1 MKSSITQA
9 TQSGMILIPRDSM
22 WLLRINYNHMKK
34 YFLSIMLTQTICSF
48 SFAQST
54 SVLWYN
60 QPAEE
65 WEEGLPVGNGR
76 LGAMV
81 MGIPGQEH
89 LQLNEDSLW
98 PGGYDDWGLAEGKR
112 ADLDQIR
119 AYLLAGDNKKA
130 DSLLVLKFSRK
141 GVTRSHQTMGD
152 LWFNFDWIEP
162 ENYRRSLNLETATV
176 LTQFISEGFE
186 VSQEIIASAPD
197 DALIIR
203 FKTNHPKGFNGTV
216 TMSRPEDSGFAT
228 AKTKALNERQLEMS
242 GMITQRGG
250 QLDSKPIEILNGVK
264 FRTLLLAQN
273 QSGEISTT
281 DSTLIISGAKEFM
294 LKIVSETS
302 FYHEDFE
309 SEADHQLEKVQ
320 LKSWGEILHS
330 HQKEYASL
338 FDRMSLQ
345 LGSDKPDT
353 IASDERIER
362 VKSGEVD
369 LHLEKL
375 LFDYGRY
382 LLISSS
388 RPGTNPANLQGLWNQ
403 HIAAPWNADYHV
415 NINLQ
420 MNYWPA
426 DVTNLSELNQPL
438 FEFIDGV
445 IENGKDAARK
455 NFDMA
460 GSMVPHTTDLWQVAF
475 LRAATAYWGSWVGA
489 GGWIGRHYW
498 DHYLFTQDENF
509 LEERAYPALSAISA
523 FYSDWL
529 VEFPTDGT
537 LVSSPSTSPENQFIN
552 AKGEKVASTM
562 GAAMDQ
568 QIIADVF
575 TNYLKASEILGKE
588 TPLREKVST
597 QLGNLRPGVQIAK
610 DGRILEWD
618 QPYEE
623 NEKGHRHM
631 SHLYAFHPGDAITQ
645 SQTPEAFAAV
655 RKTLEYRLANGGAG
669 TGWSRAWLINFS
681 ARLLD
686 GEMAHAHVQKLL
698 SQSLYPN
705 LFDAHPPFQID
716 GNFGYTAGV
725 AEMLVQS
732 HETGMIRLLP
742 ALPKAWAY
750 GSVTGLKARGNY
762 TIAMTWQDG
771 ELKTCSIHAGTSGKV
786 MVYYDGSEMDLDLE
800 RGQSFEI
807 EL

>member
-1 MKSSITQA
+1 MLKFFASA
-9 TQSGMILIPRDSM
+9 LIS
-22 WLLRINYNHMKK
+22 
-34 YFLSIMLTQTICSF
+34 LSLVNLAYS
-48 SFAQST
+48 QST
-54 SVLWYN
+54 SILWYN
-60 QPAEE
+60 QAAEE

-98 PGGYDDWGLAEGKR
+98 PGGYEDWGLAEGKR

-152 LWFNFDWIEP
+152 LWFNFDWIESQ
-162 ENYRRSLNLETATV
+162 NYRRSLNLETATV

-186 VSQEIIASAPD
+186 VSQEVIASAAD
-197 DALIIR
+197 NALIIR
-203 FKTNHPKGFNGTV
+203 FKTNHPKGFNGEIS
-216 TMSRPEDSGFAT
+216 MNRPEDNGFAT
-228 AKTKALNERQLEMS
+228 AKTTALNDRQLEMS
-242 GMITQRGG
+242 GMITQRKG
-250 QLDSKPIEILNGVK
+250 QLDSKPVEILNGVK
-264 FRTLLLAQN
+264 FQTLLFAQN

-281 DSTLIISGAKEFM
+281 DSTLVISGAKEFM
-294 LKIVSETS
+294 LKLVSATS
-302 FYHEDFE
+302 FYHENFE
-309 SEADHQLEKVQ
+309 AEAERQLEKIQ
-320 LKSWGEILHS
+320 LKSWGELLHT
-330 HQKEYASL
+330 HETEYASW
-338 FDRMSLQ
+338 FKRMDLQ
-345 LGSDKPDT
+345 LSPNEPDNIT
-353 IASDERIER
+353 TDARIER
-362 VKSGEVD
+362 VKNGEVD
-369 LHLEKL
+369 LHLEQL

-388 RPGTNPANLQGLWNQ
+388 RPGTNPANLQGLWNR

-426 DVTNLSELNQPL
+426 DVTNLSQLNEPL
-438 FEFIDGV
+438 FNFIDGL
-445 IENGKDAARK
+445 IENGKNAARE

-475 LRAATAYWGSWVGA
+475 LRAATAYWGGWIGA

-498 DHYLFTQDENF
+498 DHYLFTQDRQF
-509 LEERAYPALSAISA
+509 LEERAFPALEAISA

-529 VEFPTDGT
+529 VEYPADGT

-552 AKGEKVASTM
+552 SKGEVVATTM

-568 QIIADVF
+568 QIIADIF
-575 TNYLKASEILGKE
+575 NNFLKASDLLGKK
-588 TPLREKVST
+588 TPLREKVKT
-597 QLGNLRPGVQIAK
+597 QLDKLRPGVQIAE

-631 SHLYAFHPGDAITQ
+631 SHLYAFHPGDAITK
-645 SQTPEAFAAV
+645 SETPEAFAAV
-655 RKTLEYRLANGGAG
+655 RKTLEFRLANGGAG

-686 GEMAHAHVQKLL
+686 GEMAHEHIQKLL
-698 SQSLYPN
+698 AQSLYPN
-705 LFDAHPPFQID
+705 LFDGHPPFQID

-725 AEMLVQS
+725 AEMLIQS
-732 HETGMIRLLP
+732 HETGLIRLLP
-742 ALPKAWAY
+742 ALPKAWAS
-750 GSVTGLKARGNY
+750 GSVSGLKARGDY
-762 TIAMTWQDG
+762 TIDMTWQDG
-771 ELKTCSIHAGTSGKV
+771 ELKSCRIQAGKTGKILV
-786 MVYYDGSEMDLDLE
+786 LYDGSEMDIDLE
-800 RGQSFEI
+800 RGQSFEV
-807 EL
+807 EF

>member
-1 MKSSITQA
+1 MKT
-9 TQSGMILIPRDSM
+9 
-22 WLLRINYNHMKK
+22 
-34 YFLSIMLTQTICSF
+34 YFLSALLFFNLLNFT
-48 SFAQST
+48 FAQST
-54 SVLWYN
+54 SILWYN
-60 QPAEE
+60 KPAVE
-65 WEEGLPVGNGR
+65 WEEALPVGNGR

-81 MGIPGQEH
+81 MGSPGQEH

-98 PGGYDDWGLAEGKR
+98 PGGYEDWGLAEGKR

-130 DSLLVLKFSRK
+130 DSLMVLKFSRK

-152 LWFNFDWIEP
+152 LWFDFDWKEVT
-162 ENYRRSLNLETATV
+162 NYKRSLNLETATV
-176 LTQFISEGFE
+176 LTQFKSEGFE
-186 VSQEIIASAPD
+186 VSQEVIASAPEN
-197 DALIIR
+197 ALIIR
-203 FKTNHPKGFNGTV
+203 FKTNNPEGFNGKI
-216 TMSRPEDSGFAT
+216 TMSRPEDNGYAT
-228 AKTKALNERQLEMS
+228 AKTIALNQSQLEMS

-250 QLDSKPIEILNGVK
+250 QLDSKPLEILNGVK
-264 FRTLLLAQN
+264 FRTLLFAQN
-273 QSGEISTT
+273 QSGDISTS
-281 DSTLIISGAKEFM
+281 DSTLFVSGTKEFT
-294 LKIVSETS
+294 LKLVSETS
-302 FYHEDFE
+302 FYHKDFE
-309 SEADHQLEKVQ
+309 AEADRQLEAIR

-330 HQKEYASL
+330 HQKEYESW
-338 FDRMSLQ
+338 FGRMKLD
-345 LGSDKPDT
+345 LGSVEPDNIPT
-353 IASDERIER
+353 DQRIER
-362 VKSGEVD
+362 IKEGVTD
-369 LHLEKL
+369 LHLEKM

-388 RPGTNPANLQGLWNQ
+388 RPGTNPANLQGLWNK

-426 DVTNLSELNQPL
+426 DVTNLSQLNQPL
-438 FEFIDGV
+438 FDFIDGV
-445 IENGKDAARK
+445 IENGKNAARE
-455 NFDMA
+455 NFDMS

-475 LRAATAYWGSWVGA
+475 LRAATAYWGSWIGA

-498 DHYLFTQDENF
+498 DHYLFTQDDKF
-509 LEERAYPALSAISA
+509 LEERAFPALETISN

-529 VEFPTDGT
+529 VKYPKDGT

-552 AKGEKVASTM
+552 AKGEVVAATM

-575 TNYLKASEILGKE
+575 HNYLKASEILGKE
-588 TPLREKVST
+588 NPLREKVT
-597 QLGNLRPGVQIAK
+597 EQLANLRPGVRIAE

-623 NEKGHRHM
+623 YEPGHRHM
-631 SHLYAFHPGDAITQ
+631 SHLYAFHPGDAITK
-645 SQTPEAFAAV
+645 SETPEAFAAV
-655 RKTLEYRLANGGAG
+655 RKTLDYRLANGGAG

-686 GEMAHAHVQKLL
+686 GNMAHEHIEKLL

-732 HETGMIRLLP
+732 HEIGLIRLLP
-742 ALPKAWAY
+742 ALPEAWKN
-750 GSVTGLKARGNY
+750 GSVTGLKARGDY
-762 TIAMTWQDG
+762 AIDMTWKDG
-771 ELKTCSIHAGTSGKV
+771 ELKFCKISAGKSGKL

-800 RGQSFEI
+800 IGQSFEI

>member
-1 MKSSITQA
+1 
-9 TQSGMILIPRDSM
+9 
-22 WLLRINYNHMKK
+22 MKK
-34 YFLSIMLTQTICSF
+34 YFLSILLSAVLYNFTL
-48 SFAQST
+48 AQSP

-60 QPAEE
+60 QPAIA

-81 MGIPGQEH
+81 LGTPGQEH

-98 PGGYDDWGLAEGKR
+98 PGGYEDWGLADGKR

-119 AYLLAGDNKKA
+119 AYLLAGENRKA

-152 LWFNFDWIEP
+152 LWFDFDWSETT
-162 ENYRRSLNLETATV
+162 NYRRSLNLETATV
-176 LTQFISEGFE
+176 HTKFKNEGYE
-186 VSQEIIASAPD
+186 VSQEVIASAPD
-197 DALIIR
+197 NAIIIR
-203 FKTNHPKGFNGTV
+203 FKTNNPEGFNGKV
-216 TMSRPEDSGFAT
+216 TMSRPEDNGYAT
-228 AKTKALNERQLEMS
+228 AKTTALNDSQLEMS

-250 QLDSKPIEILNGVK
+250 QLDSKPTEILQGVK
-264 FRTLLLAQN
+264 FRTLLFAQN
-273 QSGEISTT
+273 QSGDITT
-281 DSTLIISGAKEFM
+281 SDSSLVISGVQEFM
-294 LKIVSETS
+294 LKLVSETS

-309 SEADHQLEKVQ
+309 AEAERQLEKIQ
-320 LKSWGEILHS
+320 LKSWGEILHV
-330 HQKEYASL
+330 HQKEYASW
-338 FDRMSLQ
+338 FDRTKLD
-345 LGSDKPDT
+345 LGSVEPDNIPT
-353 IASDERIER
+353 DQRIER
-362 VKSGEVD
+362 VKEGTTD

-388 RPGTNPANLQGLWNQ
+388 RPGTNPANLQGIWNE

-426 DVTNLSELNQPL
+426 DVTGLGSLNQPL
-438 FEFIDGV
+438 FDFIDGV
-445 IENGKDAARK
+445 IANGKNAARE

-460 GSMVPHTTDLWQVAF
+460 GTMVPHTTDLWQVAF
-475 LRAATAYWGSWVGA
+475 LRAATAYWGGWIGA

-498 DHYLFTQDENF
+498 DHYLFTQDKEF
-509 LEERAYPALSAISA
+509 LEERAYPALENISA

-529 VEFPTDGT
+529 VEYPLDGT

-552 AKGEKVASTM
+552 SKGENVATTM

-575 TNYLKASEILGKE
+575 SNYLKAAEILGKE
-588 TPLREKVST
+588 SPLKEKVRT
-597 QLGNLRPGVQIAK
+597 QLAKLRPGVQIAD

-623 NEKGHRHM
+623 HEPGHRHV

-645 SQTPEAFAAV
+645 SKTPEAFAAA
-655 RKTLEYRLANGGAG
+655 RKTLDYRLANGGAG

-686 GEMAHAHVQKLL
+686 GEMAHEHIQKLL
-698 SQSLYPN
+698 SQSLYAN

-725 AEMLVQS
+725 AEMLIQS
-732 HETGMIRLLP
+732 HEDGLIRLLP
-742 ALPKAWAY
+742 ALPKAWKN
-750 GSVTGLKARGNY
+750 GSVSGLKARGNF
-762 TIAMTWQDG
+762 TVDMSWKEG
-771 ELKTCSIHAGTSGKV
+771 ELKFCRITAGSSGKI
-786 MVYYDGSEMDLDLE
+786 MVLYDGSEMDLDLE
-800 RGQSFEI
+800 QGQSFEI

>member
-1 MKSSITQA
+1 MKKFFLSALVSLCLYNFTFSQSSSI
-9 TQSGMILIPRDSM
+9 
-22 WLLRINYNHMKK
+22 
-34 YFLSIMLTQTICSF
+34 
-48 SFAQST
+48 
-54 SVLWYN
+54 LWYN
-60 QPAEE
+60 QPAAE

-81 MGIPGQEH
+81 IGIPGQEH

-119 AYLLAGDNKKA
+119 AYLLAGENKKS

-141 GVTRSHQTMGD
+141 EITRSHQTMGD
-152 LWFNFDWIEP
+152 LWFNFDWIES

-176 LTQFISEGFE
+176 LTQFISEGYD
-186 VSQEIIASAPD
+186 VSQEVIASAPD
-197 DALIIR
+197 EALIIR
-203 FKTNHPKGFNGTV
+203 FKTTHPKGFNGQI
-216 TMSRPEDSGFAT
+216 TMSRPMDNGFAT
-228 AKTKALNERQLEMS
+228 AKTTALNDRQLEMS

-250 QLDSKPIEILNGVK
+250 KLDSKPLEILNGVK
-264 FRTLLLAQN
+264 FRTLLFAQN

-281 DSTLIISGAKEFM
+281 DSTLVISGAKEFT
-294 LKIVSETS
+294 LKMVSETS
-302 FYHEDFE
+302 FYHTAFE
-309 SEADHQLEKVQ
+309 AEADRKLEKIQ
-320 LKSWGEILHS
+320 LKSWGELLHS
-330 HQKEYASL
+330 HEKEYASWY
-338 FDRMSLQ
+338 DRMSLQ
-345 LGSDKPDT
+345 LGTDVPDN
-353 IASDERIER
+353 IATDERIER
-362 VKSGEVD
+362 VKNGEID

-388 RPGTNPANLQGLWNQ
+388 RPGSNPANLQGIWNK

-426 DVTNLSELNQPL
+426 DVTGLGGLNEPL
-438 FEFIDGV
+438 FRFIDGV
-445 IENGKDAARK
+445 IENGKNAARE

-475 LRAATAYWGSWVGA
+475 LRAATAYWGSWIGA

-498 DHYLFTQDENF
+498 DHYLFSQDTKF
-509 LEERAYPALSAISA
+509 LEERAYPALEAISA

-529 VEFPTDGT
+529 VEYPKDGT

-552 AKGEKVASTM
+552 AKGETVASTM
-562 GAAMDQ
+562 GVAMDQ

-575 TNYLKASEILGKE
+575 NNYLKASELLGKE
-588 TPLREKVST
+588 TPLREKIKN
-597 QLGNLRPGVQIAK
+597 QLANLRPGVQIAE

-623 NEKGHRHM
+623 SEKGHRHM
-631 SHLYAFHPGDAITQ
+631 SHMYAFHPGDAIT
-645 SQTPEAFAAV
+645 SSATPEAFDAV

-686 GEMAHAHVQKLL
+686 GEMAHEHIQKLL

-716 GNFGYTAGV
+716 GNFGYTAGL

-742 ALPKAWAY
+742 ALPKAWEN
-750 GSVTGLKARGNY
+750 GSVKGLKARGDY
-762 TIAMTWQDG
+762 TIDMTWADG
-771 ELKTCSIHAGTSGKV
+771 ELKTCRIHAGKNGKV

-800 RGQSFEI
+800 KGQSFEI

>member
-1 MKSSITQA
+1 
-9 TQSGMILIPRDSM
+9 
-22 WLLRINYNHMKK
+22 MKK
-34 YFLSIMLTQTICSF
+34 FFLSALILLCQVNLSIS
-48 SFAQST
+48 QST
-54 SVLWYN
+54 STLWYN
-60 QPAEE
+60 QPAVE

-81 MGIPGQEH
+81 MGLPGREQ

-98 PGGYDDWGLAEGKR
+98 PGGYEDWGLAEGRR

-119 AYLLAGDNKKA
+119 AYLLAGENKKA

-141 GVTRSHQTMGD
+141 AVTRSHQTMGD
-152 LWFNFDWIEP
+152 LWFNFDWVETQ
-162 ENYRRSLNLETATV
+162 NYRRSLNLETATV
-176 LTQFISEGFE
+176 LTQFKSEGFD
-186 VSQEIIASAPD
+186 VSQEVIASAPD

-203 FKTNHPKGFNGTV
+203 FKTTHPDGFNGKI
-216 TMSRPEDSGFAT
+216 TMSRLEDNGFAT
-228 AKTKALNERQLEMS
+228 AKTTALNDRQLEMS
-242 GMITQRGG
+242 GMITQRKG
-250 QLDSKPIEILNGVK
+250 QLDSKPLEILNGVK
-264 FRTLLLAQN
+264 FRTLLFAQH
-273 QSGEISTT
+273 QSGEINTT
-281 DSTLIISGAKEFM
+281 DSALVISGVKEFM
-294 LKIVSETS
+294 LKLVSVTS

-309 SEADHQLEKVQ
+309 AEADRQLEKVQ
-320 LKSWGEILHS
+320 LKSWGELLRS
-330 HQKEYASL
+330 HETEYAAW
-338 FDRMSLQ
+338 FDRMQLD
-345 LGSDKPDT
+345 LGSVEPDNIPT
-353 IASDERIER
+353 DQRIER
-362 VKSGEVD
+362 VKEGVTD

-388 RPGTNPANLQGLWNQ
+388 RPGTNPANLQGIWNK

-426 DVTNLSELNQPL
+426 DVTNLSQLNQPL
-438 FEFIDGV
+438 FDFIDGV
-445 IENGKDAARK
+445 IENGKNAARE

-475 LRAATAYWGSWVGA
+475 LRAATAYWGSWIGA

-498 DHYLFTQDENF
+498 DHYLFTNDKDF
-509 LEERAYPALSAISA
+509 LEERAFPALETISA

-529 VEFPTDGT
+529 VEYPQDGT

-552 AKGEKVASTM
+552 AKGEKVAATM

-575 TNYLKASEILGKE
+575 NNYLKASELLGKE
-588 TPLREKVST
+588 TPLRKKVAL
-597 QLGNLRPGVQIAK
+597 QLKNLRPGVQIAE

-623 NEKGHRHM
+623 NEPGHRHM
-631 SHLYAFHPGDAITQ
+631 SHLYAFHPGDAITK
-645 SQTPEAFAAV
+645 SETPEAFAAV

-686 GEMAHAHVQKLL
+686 GEMAHEHIQKLL

-705 LFDAHPPFQID
+705 LFDGHPPFQID

-732 HETGMIRLLP
+732 HEDGLIRLLP
-742 ALPKAWAY
+742 ALPKAWKN

-762 TIAMTWQDG
+762 TIDMTWKEG
-771 ELKTCSIHAGTSGKV
+771 ELKTCKIQAGNTGKV

>member
-1 MKSSITQA
+1 MLKFFASA
-9 TQSGMILIPRDSM
+9 LIS
-22 WLLRINYNHMKK
+22 
-34 YFLSIMLTQTICSF
+34 LSLVNLAYS
-48 SFAQST
+48 QST
-54 SVLWYN
+54 SILWYN
-60 QPAEE
+60 QAAEE

-98 PGGYDDWGLAEGKR
+98 PGGYEDWGLAEGKR

-152 LWFNFDWIEP
+152 LWFNFDWIESQ
-162 ENYRRSLNLETATV
+162 NYRRSLNLETATV

-186 VSQEIIASAPD
+186 VSQEVIASAPD
-197 DALIIR
+197 NALIIR
-203 FKTNHPKGFNGTV
+203 FKTNHPKGFNGEIS
-216 TMSRPEDSGFAT
+216 MNRPEDNGFAT
-228 AKTKALNERQLEMS
+228 AKTTALNDRQLEMS
-242 GMITQRGG
+242 GMITQRKG
-250 QLDSKPIEILNGVK
+250 QLDSKPVEILNGVK
-264 FRTLLLAQN
+264 FRTLLFAQN

-281 DSTLIISGAKEFM
+281 DSTLVISGAKEFM
-294 LKIVSETS
+294 LKLVSATS
-302 FYHEDFE
+302 FYHENFE
-309 SEADHQLEKVQ
+309 AEAERQLEKIQ
-320 LKSWGEILHS
+320 LKSWGELLRTHET
-330 HQKEYASL
+330 EYASW
-338 FDRMSLQ
+338 FERMDLQ
-345 LGSDKPDT
+345 LSPNEPDNIT
-353 IASDERIER
+353 TDARIER
-362 VKSGEVD
+362 VKNGEVD

-388 RPGTNPANLQGLWNQ
+388 RPGTNPANLQGLWNR

-426 DVTNLSELNQPL
+426 DVTNLSQLNEPL
-438 FEFIDGV
+438 FDFIDGL
-445 IENGKDAARK
+445 IENGKNAARE

-475 LRAATAYWGSWVGA
+475 LRAATAYWGGWIGA

-498 DHYLFTQDENF
+498 DHYLFTQDRKF
-509 LEERAYPALSAISA
+509 LEERAFPALEAISA

-529 VEFPTDGT
+529 VEYPADGT
-537 LVSSPSTSPENQFIN
+537 LVSSPSTSPENQFVN
-552 AKGEKVASTM
+552 SKGEVVATTM

-575 TNYLKASEILGKE
+575 NNFLKASELLGKE
-588 TPLREKVST
+588 TPLREKVKT
-597 QLGNLRPGVQIAK
+597 QLPNLRPGVQIAE

-631 SHLYAFHPGDAITQ
+631 SHLYAFHPGDAITK
-645 SQTPEAFAAV
+645 SETPEAFAAV
-655 RKTLEYRLANGGAG
+655 RKTLEFRLANGGAG

-686 GEMAHAHVQKLL
+686 GEMAHEHIQRLL
-698 SQSLYPN
+698 AQSLYPN
-705 LFDAHPPFQID
+705 LFDGHPPFQID

-725 AEMLVQS
+725 AEMLIQS
-732 HETGMIRLLP
+732 HETGLIRLLP
-742 ALPKAWAY
+742 ALPKAWAS
-750 GSVTGLKARGNY
+750 GSVSGLKARGDY
-762 TIAMTWQDG
+762 TIDMTWQDG
-771 ELKTCSIHAGTSGKV
+771 ELQTCRIQAGKTGKILV
-786 MVYYDGSEMDLDLE
+786 LYDGSEMDIDLE

-807 EL
+807 EF

>member
-1 MKSSITQA
+1 MKKLLLSTLLTLALYNFTLAQSSSI
-9 TQSGMILIPRDSM
+9 
-22 WLLRINYNHMKK
+22 
-34 YFLSIMLTQTICSF
+34 
-48 SFAQST
+48 
-54 SVLWYN
+54 LWYN
-60 QPAEE
+60 QPAVE
-65 WEEGLPVGNGR
+65 WEEALPVGNGR

-81 MGIPGQEH
+81 MGLPGQEH

-98 PGGYDDWGLAEGKR
+98 PGGYDDWGLADGKR

-119 AYLLAGDNKKA
+119 AYLLAGENKKS

-152 LWFNFDWIEP
+152 LWFNFDWIETK
-162 ENYRRSLNLETATV
+162 NYRRSLNLETATV
-176 LTQFISEGFE
+176 LTQFISEGYE
-186 VSQEIIASAPD
+186 VSQEVIASVPD
-197 DALIIR
+197 DALVIR
-203 FKTNHPKGFNGTV
+203 FKTTHPKGFNGQI
-216 TMSRPEDSGFAT
+216 TMSRPLDNGFAT
-228 AKTKALNERQLEMS
+228 AKTKALNDSQLEMS
-242 GMITQRGG
+242 GMVTQRGG

-264 FRTLLLAQN
+264 FRTLLFAQN
-273 QSGEISTT
+273 QSGDISTS
-281 DSTLIISGAKEFM
+281 DSSLVISGAKEFT
-294 LKIVSETS
+294 LKLVSETS

-309 SEADHQLEKVQ
+309 AEAERQLEKIQ
-320 LKSWGEILHS
+320 LKSWGQILHS
-330 HQKEYASL
+330 HQSEYASW
-338 FDRMSLQ
+338 FERMSLQ
-345 LGSDKPDT
+345 LGADIPDN
-353 IASDERIER
+353 IASDERISR
-362 VKSGEVD
+362 VKNGEVD

-388 RPGTNPANLQGLWNQ
+388 RPGTNPANLQGLWNK

-426 DVTNLSELNQPL
+426 DVTNLSGLNQPL
-438 FEFIDGV
+438 FDFIDGV
-445 IENGKDAARK
+445 IENGKSAAK
-455 NFDMA
+455 DNFDMA

-475 LRAATAYWGSWVGA
+475 LRAATAYWGSWIGA

-498 DHYLFTQDENF
+498 EYYLFTQDKKF
-509 LEERAYPALSAISA
+509 LEERTYPALEAISA

-529 VEFPTDGT
+529 VEYPKDGT

-552 AKGEKVASTM
+552 AKGETVASTM

-575 TNYLKASEILGKE
+575 SNYLKASELLGKD
-588 TPLREKVST
+588 TPLRRKVT
-597 QLGNLRPGVQIAK
+597 AQLGNLRPGVQIAE

-623 NEKGHRHM
+623 SEKGHRHM
-631 SHLYAFHPGDAITQ
+631 SHLYAFHPGDAITF
-645 SQTPEAFAAV
+645 SATPEAFAAV
-655 RKTLEYRLANGGAG
+655 RKTLEFRLANGGAG

-686 GEMAHAHVQKLL
+686 GEMAHEHIQKLL
-698 SQSLYPN
+698 SQSLYTN
-705 LFDAHPPFQID
+705 LFDGHPPFQID

-725 AEMLVQS
+725 AEMLIQS

-742 ALPKAWAY
+742 ALPKAWAS
-750 GSVTGLKARGNY
+750 GSVKGLKARGNY
-762 TIAMTWQDG
+762 TIDMTWADG
-771 ELKTCSIHAGTSGKV
+771 ELKTCRIHAGKSGKV

-800 RGQSFEI
+800 KGQSFEI

>member
-1 MKSSITQA
+1 MKKFFLSALLTLCLYNFTFSQSSSI
-9 TQSGMILIPRDSM
+9 
-22 WLLRINYNHMKK
+22 
-34 YFLSIMLTQTICSF
+34 
-48 SFAQST
+48 
-54 SVLWYN
+54 LWYN
-60 QPAEE
+60 QPAVE

-98 PGGYDDWGLAEGKR
+98 PGGYEDWGLAEGKR

-152 LWFNFDWIEP
+152 LWFNFDWIESQ
-162 ENYRRSLNLETATV
+162 NYRRSLNLETATV
-176 LTQFISEGFE
+176 LTQFITEGFE
-186 VSQEIIASAPD
+186 VSQEVIASAPD
-197 DALIIR
+197 NAIIIR
-203 FKTNHPKGFNGTV
+203 FKTNHPKGFNGAIS
-216 TMSRPEDSGFAT
+216 MNRPEDNGFAT
-228 AKTKALNERQLEMS
+228 AKTTALNDRQLEMS
-242 GMITQRGG
+242 GMITQRKG
-250 QLDSKPIEILNGVK
+250 QIDSKPVEILNGVK
-264 FRTLLLAQN
+264 FRTLLFAQN
-273 QSGEISTT
+273 QSGEIVTT
-281 DSTLIISGAKEFM
+281 DSTMVLSGVKEFM
-294 LKIVSETS
+294 LKLVSATS
-302 FYHEDFE
+302 FYHENFE
-309 SEADHQLEKVQ
+309 GEADSQLEKIQ
-320 LKSWGEILHS
+320 LKSWGELLRAHET
-330 HQKEYASL
+330 EYASW
-338 FDRMSLQ
+338 FDGMKLQ
-345 LGSDKPDT
+345 LG
-353 IASDERIER
+353 ADEPNKITTDARIER
-362 VKSGEVD
+362 VKNGEVD

-388 RPGTNPANLQGLWNQ
+388 RPGSNPANLQGLWNR

-426 DVTNLSELNQPL
+426 DVTNLSKLNEPL
-438 FEFIDGV
+438 FDFIDGL
-445 IENGKDAARK
+445 IENGKNAARE

-460 GSMVPHTTDLWQVAF
+460 GTMVPHTTDLWQVAF
-475 LRAATAYWGSWVGA
+475 LRAATAYWGGWIGA

-498 DHYLFTQDENF
+498 DHYLFTQDKKF
-509 LEERAYPALSAISA
+509 LEERAYPALEAISA

-529 VEFPTDGT
+529 VEYPSDGT

-552 AKGEKVASTM
+552 PKGEVVATTM

-575 TNYLKASEILGKE
+575 SNYLKASELLGKE
-588 TPLREKVST
+588 TPLRGKVKN
-597 QLGNLRPGVQIAK
+597 QLSKLRPGVQIAA

-631 SHLYAFHPGDAITQ
+631 SHLYAFHPGDAITK
-645 SQTPEAFAAV
+645 SETPDAFAAV

-686 GEMAHAHVQKLL
+686 GEMAHEHIQKLL

-705 LFDAHPPFQID
+705 LFDGHPPFQID

-725 AEMLVQS
+725 AEMLLQS
-732 HETGMIRLLP
+732 HENGLIRLLP
-742 ALPKAWAY
+742 ALPKAWAN
-750 GSVTGLKARGNY
+750 GSVTGLKARGDY
-762 TIAMTWQDG
+762 TIDMTWQEG
-771 ELKTCSIHAGTSGKV
+771 ELKTCRIHAGKSGKIL
-786 MVYYDGSEMDLDLE
+786 VYYDGSEMDLDLE

>member
-1 MKSSITQA
+1 
-9 TQSGMILIPRDSM
+9 
-22 WLLRINYNHMKK
+22 
-34 YFLSIMLTQTICSF
+34 
-48 SFAQST
+48 
-54 SVLWYN
+54 V
-60 QPAEE
+60 E

-119 AYLLAGDNKKA
+119 AYLLAGENKKS

-141 GVTRSHQTMGD
+141 EITRSHQTMGD
-152 LWFNFDWIEP
+152 LWFNFDWIES

-176 LTQFISEGFE
+176 LTQFISEGYE
-186 VSQEIIASAPD
+186 VSQEVIASAPD
-197 DALIIR
+197 EALIIR
-203 FKTNHPKGFNGTV
+203 FKTTHPKGFNGQI
-216 TMSRPEDSGFAT
+216 TMSRPKDNGFAT
-228 AKTKALNERQLEMS
+228 AKTTALNDRQLEMS

-250 QLDSKPIEILNGVK
+250 KLDSKPLEILNGVK
-264 FRTLLLAQN
+264 FRTLLFAQN

-281 DSTLIISGAKEFM
+281 DSTLVISGAKEFT
-294 LKIVSETS
+294 LKMVSETS
-302 FYHEDFE
+302 FYHTDFE
-309 SEADHQLEKVQ
+309 AEADRQLEKIQ
-320 LKSWGEILHS
+320 LKSWGELLHS
-330 HQKEYASL
+330 HEKEYASWY
-338 FDRMSLQ
+338 DRMSLQ
-345 LGSDKPDT
+345 LGTDVPDN
-353 IASDERIER
+353 IATDERIER
-362 VKSGEVD
+362 VKNGEVD

-388 RPGTNPANLQGLWNQ
+388 RPGSNPANLQGIWNK

-426 DVTNLSELNQPL
+426 DVTGLGGLNEPL
-438 FEFIDGV
+438 FRFIDGV
-445 IENGKDAARK
+445 IENGKNATRE

-475 LRAATAYWGSWVGA
+475 LRAATAYWGSWIGA

-498 DHYLFTQDENF
+498 DHYLFSQDTKF
-509 LEERAYPALSAISA
+509 LEERAYPALEAISA

-529 VEFPTDGT
+529 VEYPKDGT

-552 AKGEKVASTM
+552 AKGETVASTM
-562 GAAMDQ
+562 GVAMDQ

-575 TNYLKASEILGKE
+575 NNYLKASELLGKE
-588 TPLREKVST
+588 TPLREKIKN
-597 QLGNLRPGVQIAK
+597 QLANLRPGVQIAE

-623 NEKGHRHM
+623 SEKGHRHM
-631 SHLYAFHPGDAITQ
+631 SHLYAFHPGDAIT
-645 SQTPEAFAAV
+645 SSGTPEAFAAV
-655 RKTLEYRLANGGAG
+655 RKTLNFRLANGGAG

-686 GEMAHAHVQKLL
+686 GEMAHEHIQKLL

-716 GNFGYTAGV
+716 GNFGYTAGL

-742 ALPKAWAY
+742 ALPKAWEN
-750 GSVTGLKARGNY
+750 GSVKGLKARGDY
-762 TIAMTWQDG
+762 TIDMTWADG
-771 ELKTCSIHAGTSGKV
+771 ELKTYRIHAGKSGKV
-786 MVYYDGSEMDLDLE
+786 MVYYDGSEMDLDLKKE
-800 RGQSFEI
+800 QSFEI